1 MNELFYKVRS
11 LSVFFK
17 SNYYYPGPRQVAQ
30 PRAPTYQTNIGYRN
44 SNAVQK
50 PLDVFRD
57 ILSRE
62 TMQLTLYIDNKLNRQ
77 LKGKN
82 PNVVFSPLSL
92 QMLLAN
98 ILLASKGQTF
108 DEIAKIFN
116 INSNS
121 EKNFHEKFGKLIE
134 QTFYGRSGIGGPKV
148 DYGTGVFL
156 TKDLPVSKTFESES
170 KRFYKTLA
178 RGVSYRNGEAQN
190 IINDWVKSTTHGLI
204 DKIVDQPP
212 KYDTK
217 AIIASALYFKGKW
230 ANRFDYNKY
239 EFFAN

>member
-11 LSVFFK
+11 LWVFFK
-17 SNYYYPGPRQVAQ
+17 YQNYYYPGHRQVAQ

-44 SNAVQK
+44 SNAVQN

-57 ILSRE
+57 ILSRQ
-62 TMQLTLYIDNKLNRQ
+62 TMQLTLYIDRQ
-77 LKGKN
+77 LKTVAEK

-98 ILLASKGQTF
+98 ILLASKGQTYN
-108 DEIAKIFN
+108 EIAKIFN

-121 EKNFHEKFGKLIE
+121 EKNFHENFGKLIE
-134 QTFYGRSGIGGPKV
+134 QTFYGRSGIEGPKV

-178 RGVSYRNGEAQN
+178 RGINYRNGEAQN
-190 IINDWVKSTTHGLI
+190 IINDWVKSATHGLI
-204 DKIVDQPP
+204 DTIVNQPP

-230 ANRFDYNKY
+230 ANRFDIN
-239 EFFAN
+239 